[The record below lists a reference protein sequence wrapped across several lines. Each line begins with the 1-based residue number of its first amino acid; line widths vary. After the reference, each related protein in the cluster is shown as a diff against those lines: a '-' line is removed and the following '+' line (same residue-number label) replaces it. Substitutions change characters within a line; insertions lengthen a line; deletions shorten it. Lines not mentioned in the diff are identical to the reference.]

1 MIAHRLSTVENAD
14 CIYVIADGQ
23 VEESGSFGELI
34 EKNGLFAKMWED
46 YSASVEWKVKK
57 EVSANVND

>member
-1 MIAHRLSTVENAD
+1 MENAD

-23 VEESGSFGELI
+23 VEESGSFKNLI
-34 EKNGLFAKMWED
+34 EKNGLFAKMWKN